1 MSNKEY
7 RPTLAQLRTFVTIA
21 ENKHFGTAA
30 AKLNISQP
38 SLSQALV
45 ALEAGLDVQLIERS
59 TRRVI
64 VTAAGESLLPY
75 AKATLD
81 AADAFIAHAQGAS
94 GTLSGPLTLGV
105 IPTIAPYILPGL
117 IASVKDDYPDLDLRI
132 VEDQTK
138 YLIQA
143 LRDGQLDCAVMALP
157 SETPGLIEV
166 PLYSENF
173 VMVVP
178 EDHAFAQRT
187 DLQLINLRDVDL
199 LLLEDGHC
207 LHDQVVNL
215 CRQVEVNPESSP
227 MGETRAASLTTVIQL
242 VSAGMGAALVPES
255 ALSIETNRPGL
266 SVATFG
272 RGVTASRQ
280 VGIVFRGSSSRADEY
295 QKLGTLVGAAF
306 HKLVDNAEE

>member
-64 VTAAGESLLPY
+64 VTAAGETLLPY
-75 AKATLD
+75 AKATLE
-81 AADAFIAHAQGAS
+81 AADAFMAHAQGAS
-94 GTLSGPLTLGV
+94 GTLAGPLTLGV

-117 IASVKDDYPDLDLRI
+117 ISMVKDDYPELELRI

-138 YLIQA
+138 YLIQS

-157 SETPGLIEV
+157 SETPGLIEL

-178 EDHAFAQRT
+178 DDHAFAQRT
-187 DLQLINLRDVDL
+187 DLQLIHLRDVDL
-199 LLLEDGHC
+199 LLLDDGHC

-215 CRQVEVNPESSP
+215 CRQVEVNPENSP

-255 ALSIETNRPGL
+255 ALAIETNRPGI

-272 RGVTASRQ
+272 RGVTAARQ
-280 VGIVFRGSSSRADEY
+280 VGMVFRGSSSRADEY
-295 QKLGTLVGAAF
+295 QKLGTLVGASF
-306 HKLVDNAEE
+306 HKLVRNDA